1 METRNTK
8 GALDIWRKSSSWMGE
23 EDIWHCLQE
32 EEVKR
37 SQAGVFMDHA
47 RKVGGSQSQVQE
59 RARKRVAIKGDQR
72 CIHMSPQ
79 NLVTWTSA
87 VGLAGR

>member
-1 METRNTK
+1 MK
-8 GALDIWRKSSSWMGE
+8 GYIWR
-23 EDIWHCLQE
+23 CLQE

-59 RARKRVAIKGDQR
+59 GARKWVAIEGDQR

-79 NLVTWTSA
+79 DLVTWTSA
-87 VGLAGR
+87 VGLAGRQKSLQKCHVPKDICKNKH